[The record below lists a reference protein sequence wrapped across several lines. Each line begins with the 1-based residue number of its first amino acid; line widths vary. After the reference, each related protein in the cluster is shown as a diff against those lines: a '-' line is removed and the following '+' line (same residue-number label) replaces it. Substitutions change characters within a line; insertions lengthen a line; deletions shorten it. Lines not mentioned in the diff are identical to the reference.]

1 MKKLILLV
9 PVLTLIL
16 GFVFGHIIDDKMK
29 KLLSQLDYSEDNA
42 KSNLFSDISGPSFY
56 LPSFKLFKSM
66 SSGDRVSV
74 VETVGKYTK
83 EFTASSDFIKR
94 YNDYRET
101 KKPDAPEKPKSADEL
116 KKEQKE
122 NIKKAIEN
130 MEKTKK
136 QMPADQQA
144 SFDETIKSFKEQL
157 KEVDNPDNPMYSKD
171 MENMMQQGYQQQLA
185 DYNKEVDEWNK
196 EYPEN
201 NPKPM
206 IKKWL
211 QNFLDNTK
219 DINFKAETAADT
231 NGKEIFVKTEFERKD
246 NLWKMCYR
254 AGKAPVEAA
263 RKFAQNWLKELK

>member
-1 MKKLILLV
+1 MKKIFLFVPALI
-9 PVLTLIL
+9 LIL
-16 GFVFGHIIDDKMK
+16 GFVYGHIIDNKMK

-42 KSNLFSDISGPSFY
+42 NSALFSDITGPSFY
-56 LPSFKLFKSM
+56 LPNFKLLKGM

-83 EFTASSDFIKR
+83 EFAASSDFIKK

-101 KKPDAPEKPKSADEL
+101 EKPDAPEKPKSSAEL

-122 NIKKAIEN
+122 NIKQAIEN
-130 MEKTKK
+130 LEKTKK

-144 SFDETIKSFKEQL
+144 SFDETIKSFKKQL

-171 MENMMQQGYQQQLA
+171 VENMMQQGYLQQLA
-185 DYNKEVDEWNK
+185 DYNKKVEKWK
-196 EYPEN
+196 IQYPEN
-201 NPKPM
+201 NPKP
-206 IKKWL
+206 ILKKWL
-211 QNFLDNTK
+211 QKFLDNTK
-219 DINFKAETAADT
+219 DINFNAETATDT
-231 NGKEIFVKTEFERKD
+231 NGKEVFVRTEFERKD

-263 RKFAQNWLKELK
+263 RKFAQSWLKEIK